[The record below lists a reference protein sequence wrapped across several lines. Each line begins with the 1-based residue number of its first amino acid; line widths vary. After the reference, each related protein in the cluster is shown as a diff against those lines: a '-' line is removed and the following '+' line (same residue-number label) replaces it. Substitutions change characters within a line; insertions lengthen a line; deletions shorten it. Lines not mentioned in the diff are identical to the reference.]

1 MLPDDAAKVVKFIL
15 AELEGGFRVS
25 PYEFA
30 LKDLE
35 SMTGVR
41 PQNIGMSFSPHIEGP
56 LRRRGLTARK
66 CGSPGRMKI
75 IVDHAPSET
84 VVSHDHSPSVR
95 AAPQPR

>member
-1 MLPDDAAKVVKFIL
+1 MLPDDAAKVVKFIV
-15 AELEGGFRVS
+15 AEMDGGFRVR

-35 SMTGVR
+35 KMTGVR

-56 LRRRGLTARK
+56 LRLRGFVARK

-75 IVDHAPSET
+75 IVDQDQAE
-84 VVSHDHSPSVR
+84 VVG
-95 AAPQPR
+95 

>member
-15 AELEGGFRVS
+15 AELEGGFRVN

-41 PQNIGMSFSPHIEGP
+41 PQNIGMSFSPHIEEP
-56 LRRRGLTARK
+56 LRLRGLTARK

-75 IVDHAPSET
+75 IVDNASPET
-84 VVSHDHSPSVR
+84 VVSHDQSRAVR

>member
-15 AELEGGFRVS
+15 ADLEGGFRVS

-41 PQNIGMSFSPHIEGP
+41 PQNIGMAFSPHIEGP
-56 LRRRGLTARK
+56 LRLRGFVARK

-75 IVDHAPSET
+75 VVDRARLHT
-84 VVSHDHSPSVR
+84 VV
-95 AAPQPR
+95 